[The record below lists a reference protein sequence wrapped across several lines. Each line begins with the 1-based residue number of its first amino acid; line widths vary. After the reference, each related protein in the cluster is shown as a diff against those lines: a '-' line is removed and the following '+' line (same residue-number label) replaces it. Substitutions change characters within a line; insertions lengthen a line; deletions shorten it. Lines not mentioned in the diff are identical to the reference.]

1 MRSTP
6 AKIHLKSHTFTASKS
21 WSGEKLY
28 FKGDEYFTDVLKAIN
43 HAKQCVDFEV
53 YIYEKGVLADRITE
67 SLLRAG
73 RRGVKVRLLVDGVG
87 SPSAAADYGEKLIKG
102 GVEFRVYRRLPS
114 VLMAFTGI
122 FGVFLRKNTFHRLR
136 SVWFQVNRR
145 NHRKLVMVDGN
156 KIWMGGFNVT
166 DHHLESLKGKEA
178 WRDTGL
184 GLSGVEDQVFHLAF
198 EAAWYE
204 RVDRSRWK
212 CCRKELIAWLSR
224 RSEANEVQV
233 NTARRLRRKFHKE
246 LLYRLTTARKRI
258 WVTTPYF
265 VPTLP
270 VFRAL
275 MHAALRGCDV
285 RFVLPKKSDVPF
297 VRWVSMSF
305 FLPLL
310 EAKSRIFE
318 YRKSILHAKTLLVD
332 DWVLIGSSNFNH
344 RSFLFDLE
352 VDVVLKRRKS
362 LKSLERQYEIDF
374 KKSGE
379 VLLADVRLQPV
390 WGRFLTWL
398 VFGLR
403 YWL

>member
-6 AKIHLKSHTFTASKS
+6 KKIHLKSRMFPASKS

-28 FKGDEYFTDVLKAIN
+28 FKGDDYFKDVLKAIRGS
-43 HAKQCVDFEV
+43 KRSVDFEV
-53 YIYEKGVLADRITE
+53 YIYEKGFLADRITE
-67 SLLRAG
+67 ALLQAA
-73 RRGVKVRLLVDGVG
+73 RRGVQVRLLVDGVG
-87 SPSAAADYGEKLIKG
+87 SPDAAADYGEKLTQG
-102 GVEFRVYRRLPS
+102 AVQFRVYHRLPS
-114 VLMAFTGI
+114 AFTLISGI
-122 FGVFLRKNTFHRLR
+122 FGFLLKKNIMHRLR
-136 SVWFQVNRR
+136 SSWFRVNRR
-145 NHRKLVMVDGN
+145 NHRKLVMVDGD
-156 KIWMGGFNVT
+156 KIWMGGFNVS
-166 DHHLESLKGKEA
+166 DEHLESLKGNNA

-184 GLSGVEDQVFHLAF
+184 GLSVVKDKVFHLAF
-198 EAAWYE
+198 EVAWNE
-204 RVDRSRWK
+204 RVDRFQSRS
-212 CCRKELIAWLSR
+212 CRKELIAWLSR
-224 RSEANEVQV
+224 RTEANVVQV

-285 RFVLPKKSDVPF
+285 RLILPKKSDVPM

-352 VDVVLKRRKS
+352 VDVILQKQKS
-362 LKSLERQYEIDF
+362 LKSLERQYKVDF
-374 KKSGE
+374 KGSGE